1 MTNII
6 SIYTKNEATV
16 YDIST
21 VEVVVDDLS
30 RVQIIAGGEID
41 ESALNITVLY
51 NIYYTFNFKN
61 ISINIISIK
70 M

>member
-21 VEVVVDDLS
+21 VEVVVDDLGYL
-30 RVQIIAGGEID
+30 QKG
-41 ESALNITVLY
+41 
-51 NIYYTFNFKN
+51 
-61 ISINIISIK
+61 
-70 M
+70 